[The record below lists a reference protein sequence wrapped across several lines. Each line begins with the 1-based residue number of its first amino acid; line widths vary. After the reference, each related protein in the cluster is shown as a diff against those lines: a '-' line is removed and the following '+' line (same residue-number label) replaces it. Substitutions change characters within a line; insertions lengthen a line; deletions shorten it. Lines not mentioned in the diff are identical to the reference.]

1 MGWHKSE
8 ATTKWYNCFYF
19 NNIEIVRKLKYL
31 KKKCFFVVLTLFF
44 SVQSKTEL

>member
-1 MGWHKSE
+1 MGWHKSK

-31 KKKCFFVVLTLFF
+31 KKKCFFVVLTLFI